1 MEPESN
7 HVSPFTMTCYRIENG
22 RLLPV
27 GDYREAVWI
36 DLLNPTRDIEK
47 ELETHLGIELPT
59 REDMEEIELSSR
71 LYQEDGA
78 LFLTAQLPAATEDVV
93 TRMGPVTFVLANE
106 ILITVRYHDPRP
118 FRSFPARAARS
129 AIAGQNGET
138 VFLGLVET
146 IVDRLADIIERAG
159 HTVSPVSRE
168 IFHSQGESSSVN
180 RDYGSFLE
188 TIGRAGDLVS
198 DIRDS
203 ITTLDR
209 AVGFFSQHILSRPNS
224 EAVRSRLKT
233 VTRDLHSIGDHAGF
247 LANKITF
254 LLDATLGMV
263 NIEQNGIIKIFS
275 VAAVVFLPPTLI
287 ASIYGMNFEFMPE
300 LEWPLGYPFAVV
312 LMILSAILPYWI
324 FKKKRWL

>member
-1 MEPESN
+1 
-7 HVSPFTMTCYRIENG
+7 MTCYRIENG

-36 DLLNPTRDIEK
+36 DLLNPTRDFEK
-47 ELETHLGIELPT
+47 ELEAHLGIDLPT
-59 REDMEEIELSSR
+59 QEEMEEIELSSR

-78 LFLTAQLPAATEDVV
+78 LFLTAVLPSGTEDVGP
-93 TRMGPVTFVLANE
+93 RMGPVTFVLVNGS
-106 ILITVRYHDPRP
+106 LITIRYHDPRP
-118 FRSFPARAARS
+118 FRSFTARAARS

-138 VFLGLVET
+138 VFLGLVEA
-146 IVDRLADIIERAG
+146 IVDRLADIIERMG
-159 HTVSPVSRE
+159 QTVLPVSRE
-168 IFHSQGESSSVN
+168 IFHSQGESVN
-180 RDYGSFLE
+180 RDYGRFLE

-203 ITTLDR
+203 ITSLDR
-209 AVGFFSQHILSRPNS
+209 AVGFFSQQILSRPNA
-224 EAVRSRLKT
+224 EAVRTQLTT
-233 VTRDLHSIGDHAGF
+233 VTHDLRSIGDHAGF

-263 NIEQNGIIKIFS
+263 NIEQNAIIKIFS

-287 ASIYGMNFEFMPE
+287 ASIYGMNFDLMPE
-300 LEWPLGYPFAVV
+300 LGWSFGYPFAVV
-312 LMILSAILPYWI
+312 LMIVSAILPYWI